1 MFLDTYFKI
10 KSFFNPFLKC
20 QLFCITPHWE
30 ATLERTLGRSLL
42 QKPKN
47 NQLHDES
54 KGRKPYFRIILED
67 FRFGIYLTL
76 SLKNI
81 GRTRWPEKLPDIC
94 KLHVVKITRSWSTSW
109 STIHDGLWDYGIR
122 VVGRV

>member
-1 MFLDTYFKI
+1 M
-10 KSFFNPFLKC
+10 SG
-20 QLFCITPHWE
+20 ITPHWE

-81 GRTRWPEKLPDIC
+81 GRTRWPVKLPDIC
-94 KLHVVKITRSWSTSW
+94 KLHVVKIYTQLVHQAYLEPKFRTM
-109 STIHDGLWDYGIR
+109 HDSFSAHLTPELGHKKRFIFI
-122 VVGRV
+122 